1 MRWLFLVMALAVT
14 RNTAGATFVLHSPA
28 VVDGG
33 KLPQEYTGDGESAT
47 LPLEWSGA
55 PEGATSYTLI
65 MHHIDPEGKTKWYW
79 ILYNIPADVTGL
91 PKNVKGVGTL
101 GNNSINHRAEYA
113 PPHSK
118 APLPKTYI
126 YTVYALSALPK
137 INVPPVEVSREILL
151 TAMNGLIL
159 GSAEFKVVYT
169 SLARS
174 MPAPAGGDSGGQ
186 RKPWLQIHGAELANQ
201 EGVITLEAIL
211 DDANRAFAI
220 YDRNHDGVI
229 TAEELKATGDVRE
242 GAAFAGL
249 IYRHFSDLDTNG
261 DGKVSREELIAAVK
275 YIFNTTDL
283 NHAGKLTPAEWQNSP
298 NAPLP
303 IRK

>member
-1 MRWLFLVMALAVT
+1 MNYRFKNIARWLFLATALAV
-14 RNTAGATFVLHSPA
+14 AGNAIGKTFILQSPA

-55 PEGATSYTLI
+55 PVGTKSFAVI

-79 ILYNIPADVTGL
+79 ILYNIPADVTRL

-137 INVPPVEVSREILL
+137 MMDGPPVDVSREVLL

-169 SLARS
+169 SQARS
-174 MPAPAGGDSGGQ
+174 MPAPAGDQ
-186 RKPWLQIHGAELANQ
+186 RKPWLQIHGAEPANQ
-201 EGVITLEAIL
+201 EGVIT
-211 DDANRAFAI
+211 
-220 YDRNHDGVI
+220 
-229 TAEELKATGDVRE
+229 
-242 GAAFAGL
+242 
-249 IYRHFSDLDTNG
+249 
-261 DGKVSREELIAAVK
+261 
-275 YIFNTTDL
+275 
-283 NHAGKLTPAEWQNSP
+283 
-298 NAPLP
+298 PLRKRDSVPQKQFP
-303 IRK
+303 ISFPISV